1 MTKPALTAY
10 RVMQS
15 LYDAWVIFDGLHVDV
30 AYEIADRNIDRV
42 IATLRRDPRF
52 AAVSVTELELIL
64 ADVRRES
71 AVEIATHTARHA
83 ARATSAIW
91 LSAVS
96 RSTRWR
102 ARNERRHPD
111 QRQHLSRA
119 AAASFPIRQV
129 VRHHHDQGDD

>member
-1 MTKPALTAY
+1 
-10 RVMQS
+10 MQS

-71 AVEIATHTARHA
+71 VEDIATNTA
-83 ARATSAIW
+83 ATCCPSDVRDLA
-91 LSAVS
+91 
-96 RSTRWR
+96 
-102 ARNERRHPD
+102 ERG
-111 QRQHLSRA
+111 
-119 AAASFPIRQV
+119 FPIDEMEGAQ
-129 VRHHHDQGDD
+129 